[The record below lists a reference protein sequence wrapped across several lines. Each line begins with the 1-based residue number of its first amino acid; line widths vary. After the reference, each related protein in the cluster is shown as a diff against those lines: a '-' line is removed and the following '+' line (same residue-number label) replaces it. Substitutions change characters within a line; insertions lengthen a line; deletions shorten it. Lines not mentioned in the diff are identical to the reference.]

1 MHEILWFGRGGQGV
15 VLASEILADA
25 AFRDGY
31 RGVTAAPTFGP
42 ERRGAPLTASTKI
55 AEEPLRSFAQITEA
69 DIAVVLD
76 ESLFHVTD
84 IPAHI
89 KDGGTIIINSKR
101 PVQEWSVNGTAVI
114 ATVDATAIAAEHRL
128 SIRGTPIVNTT
139 LLGAFTGV
147 SDIVS
152 FSSIVSALQGK
163 MKNNAARD
171 NAAAAE
177 AARGRVAVTRR

>member
-1 MHEILWFGRGGQGV
+1 MYEILWFGRGGQGV

-55 AEEPLRSFAQITEA
+55 AEEALRSFAQITEA

-84 IPAHI
+84 ISGRI
-89 KDGGTIIINSKR
+89 KDGGTIIINTAK
-101 PVQEWSVNGTAVI
+101 PAKEWSVNGATVI
-114 ATVDATAIAAEHRL
+114 ATVDATGIAAEHRL

-139 LLGAFTGV
+139 LLGTFAGV
-147 SDIVS
+147 TNLVS
-152 FSSIVSALQGK
+152 FSSIVTALQGK
-163 MKNNAARD
+163 MKSNAARD

-177 AARGRVAVTRR
+177 AARNRVTVTRR